1 MVITKNQPSYDGTT
15 KNKPLSLSRIA
26 MKDKSVGYTAK
37 DLSKSTWPDFEQ
49 LFAKHNGVW
58 GGYWCMF
65 YHNQGTFQTKGH
77 GPANK
82 RDKKRLVGEGKSHGV
97 IVYRED
103 NPVGWCQYGLKKELP
118 RIDAS
123 SKYQRPDS
131 EDERKLWRI
140 TCFFVDRNNRRHGV
154 GGFALEAAL
163 DSIKNKGGGLV
174 EAYPSTKMGQG
185 SSLMWPG
192 TVTMFEKAG
201 FKTIA
206 PFGKSHVIMQL
217 KI

>member
-1 MVITKNQPSYDGTT
+1 MTAQQ
-15 KNKPLSLSRIA
+15 KNKPLALSRTS
-26 MKDKSVGYTAK
+26 MGEKSEYNAK
-37 DLSKSTWPDFEQ
+37 DLTISTWRDFEQ

-58 GGYWCMF
+58 GGCWCMF
-65 YHNQGTFQTKGH
+65 YHKPGTFQTRGH

-82 RDKKRLVGEGKSHGV
+82 RAKKRLVGKGKSHGI
-97 IVYRED
+97 IVYRD
-103 NPVGWCQYGLKKELP
+103 DKPVGWCQYGLKNELP

-123 SKYQRPDS
+123 SKYQS
-131 EDERKLWRI
+131 LGLENKGKLWRL
-140 TCFFVDRNNRRHGV
+140 TCFFVDRNNRRRGV
-154 GGFALEAAL
+154 GGFALDAAL
-163 DSIKNKGGGLV
+163 DSIKKKGGGLV
-174 EAYPSTKMGQG
+174 EAYPSTKAGQG

-201 FKTIA
+201 FKTTA